1 MGLECVPASAVP
13 ALTPGIDKVLR
24 KRKHQGLQLE
34 GELNEGLGK
43 RRAQTR
49 LRCVCNKFSFKV
61 ASSGIAGS
69 RELSRVATMLL
80 CQALQFGLFSALSCM
95 HYPNKSV
102 GISSEA
108 STRGAVTPCPAL
120 SHKNGKYLQ
129 LLPGMRKIAFPST
142 LRSGHRW
149 KLEEAGSFSFETSLY
164 KGKEFFVFGRRTTK
178 VFALITF

>member
-1 MGLECVPASAVP
+1 MCSCFSCSSIDTRNRQGSQEKKASGTTARRW
-13 ALTPGIDKVLR
+13 AEWRWK
-24 KRKHQGLQLE
+24 
-34 GELNEGLGK
+34 GK

-61 ASSGIAGS
+61 ASSGITGS
-69 RELSRVATMLL
+69 SELSRVATMLL

-102 GISSEA
+102 GISSEV